1 MICLLAL
8 FIFCAGLYVSYDSAD
23 LMVWCFLLSLTL
35 LAISYFKTVRFSQY
49 VKKYSL
55 GVFSIIIGA
64 TFLEFTLDLFF
75 HIAYWD
81 AFYFALFFL
90 VTPYT
95 LYFIVSIGLKTAAG
109 VPYSDKK
116 CYVCYKRPKT
126 LSALIWAL
134 LGGQYGHKA
143 VIIKGV
149 QYGFNDG
156 VFSAKKHIEK
166 RQNVYFRC
174 SNGEEYLKSML
185 GAKFKPWFNCFV
197 VLRKF

>member
-8 FIFCAGLYVSYDSAD
+8 VSFCTGLYISYHSAD
-23 LMVWCFLLSLTL
+23 MMVWCFLLSLML
-35 LAISYFKTVRFSQY
+35 LVIDYFKAVRFSQY

-55 GVFSIIIGA
+55 GVFVVLMGA

-75 HIAYWD
+75 HIDYWR
-81 AFYFALFFL
+81 AFDFALFFL
-90 VTPYT
+90 VAPYT
-95 LYFIVSIGLKTAAG
+95 LYFVVSIGLKNAAG
-109 VPYSDKK
+109 AVYSDRG
-116 CYVCYKRPKT
+116 CYVCYKRPKNLT
-126 LSALIWAL
+126 ALAWAL

-156 VFSAKKHIEK
+156 VFSAKKHVGK
-166 RQNVYFRC
+166 RQNVYFKC
-174 SNGEEYLKSML
+174 KNGEEYLKSML